1 MVRYRIKKE
10 RSEWTETFGRL
21 KDAIA
26 YASMDERFATPDGK
40 VRKGVYIVKE
50 VVSVAW
56 ASDLDTHD
64 AVARRMVGR
73 A

>member
-10 RSEWTETFGRL
+10 RSEWTETFARL

-26 YASMDERFATPDGK
+26 YAAMDERFSIDGK

-50 VVSVAW
+50 SSSVAW
-56 ASDLDTHD
+56 AVDLDTRD
-64 AVARRMVGR
+64 AVKMRWVGR